1 MNNPHAPTL
10 GATSSCPCNLSSI
23 KPSLQALASKA
34 KASGGQLTPTQAQ
47 LFGELCDAW
56 EYYRDSQLPGFR
68 AVVDVLVDAIG
79 DLPVAADDLM
89 RAS

>member
-47 LFGELCDAW
+47 LFEQLCEAW
-56 EYYRDSQLPGFR
+56 QYTAPLSRPALGVR
-68 AVVDVLVDAIG
+68 
-79 DLPVAADDLM
+79 LM
-89 RAS
+89 G

>member
-1 MNNPHAPTL
+1 MNEPHAPTL

-47 LFGELCDAW
+47 LFEQLCEAW
-56 EYYRDSQLPGFR
+56 QYYRTTQPPRFR
-68 AVVDVLVDAIG
+68 GEVDGLMDAIG
-79 DLPVAADDLM
+79 DLPVVGQVAA
-89 RAS
+89 